1 VDFYQIQEC
10 KNSAHL
16 AAQLL
21 TMGMIVTVILA
32 KKTEKFLKNKV
43 DRPETG
49 CYNVFRLR
57 RLEGVALQL
66 RRHADCLNLN
76 LFKSKQGD
84 IMLEGTLNIEVIGSI
99 KQRFEVIDSE
109 FTAEDV
115 INLVKNGE
123 ALTTIG
129 HGEKPGYI
137 VTIPELRIIAKVISQ
152 EAGDDLEIKW
162 DSGYSVEEVG
172 FWTE

>member
-1 VDFYQIQEC
+1 VLQCFQVE
-10 KNSAHL
+10 A
-16 AAQLL
+16 
-21 TMGMIVTVILA
+21 
-32 KKTEKFLKNKV
+32 
-43 DRPETG
+43 
-49 CYNVFRLR
+49 
-57 RLEGVALQL
+57 VALQVE
-66 RRHADCLNLN
+66 CLNLS

-84 IMLEGTLNIEVIGSI
+84 IMPEGTLNIEVIGSI